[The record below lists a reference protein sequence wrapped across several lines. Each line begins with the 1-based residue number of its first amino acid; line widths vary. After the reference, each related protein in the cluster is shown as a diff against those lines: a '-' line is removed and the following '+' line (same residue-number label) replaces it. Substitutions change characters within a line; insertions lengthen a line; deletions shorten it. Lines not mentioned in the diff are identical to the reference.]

1 MANHPFGVVDGLVL
15 CDLAV
20 KARGNF
26 RILIN
31 AMLCRDRDLA
41 PYFLP
46 IDFHETKAAVK
57 NNIRSKKMAQEALE
71 QDIPLLVF
79 PSGFVSTALTPT
91 CKNTGTFLGNDNC
104 AGDVD
109 RLQSL
114 LSIVR
119 PGIKI
124 WYPTFTTWDPI
135 SGTTPMSPVAP
146 CTQVG
151 WGVVNLSNIDPII
164 KHLNGTEEMDNR
176 PSDVV
181 LCMDVNQQM
190 REAYWDAYPTTV
202 VETKSYVPYAAI
214 FREE

>member
-1 MANHPFGVVDGLVL
+1 MSA
-15 CDLAV
+15 
-20 KARGNF
+20 
-26 RILIN
+26 
-31 AMLCRDRDLA
+31 
-41 PYFLP
+41 
-46 IDFHETKAAVK
+46 
-57 NNIRSKKMAQEALE
+57 
-71 QDIPLLVF
+71 
-79 PSGFVSTALTPT
+79 
-91 CKNTGTFLGNDNC
+91 
-104 AGDVD
+104 
-109 RLQSL
+109 
-114 LSIVR
+114 
-119 PGIKI
+119 

-202 VETKSYVPYAAI
+202 GETQSYVPYAAI